1 MSGVTL
7 TLDYRDAMHV
17 LLGMEQ
23 QLRHPKPMLDKMG
36 EALLDF
42 HRQRFKDQES
52 PSGEAWQELSR
63 RYKKR
68 KKRNKDKIL
77 VLDGTLRNTLRWQIR
92 GNEMLFGTDR
102 PYGAIH
108 QFGGTIEIAA
118 RSQQAY
124 YREVRGEKI
133 KGQFVRKVKNQF
145 VSKRRANYS
154 EWHTIGAY
162 SITMPARPWLGVSDT
177 EKIRLVDIARN
188 HLYREQNRPD
198 ADD

>member
-124 YREVRGEKI
+124 YRQLRSG
-133 KGQFVRKVKNQF
+133 RVKNQF
-145 VSKRRANYS
+145 VRKKRANYS

-162 SITMPARPWLGVSDT
+162 SITMPARRWLGVSDT

>member
-23 QLRHPKPMLDKMG
+23 QLRHPEPMLDKMG

-52 PSGEAWQELSR
+52 PDGEPWQELSA

-68 KKRNKDKIL
+68 KKRNRDKIL
-77 VLDGTLRNTLRWQIR
+77 TLDGVLRNTLRWQIR

-118 RSQQAY
+118 RSQRAY
-124 YREVRGEKI
+124 YRQLRSGKL
-133 KGQFVRKVKNQF
+133 KNQFVRKK
-145 VSKRRANYS
+145 RANYS

-162 SITMPARPWLGVSDT
+162 SITIPARTWLGVSDA

>member
-23 QLRHPKPMLDKMG
+23 QLRHPEPMLDKMG

-68 KKRNKDKIL
+68 KKRNKNKIL

-124 YREVRGEKI
+124 YRQLRSG
-133 KGQFVRKVKNQF
+133 RVKNQF

>member
-1 MSGVTL
+1 
-7 TLDYRDAMHV
+7 MHI

-23 QLRHPKPMLDKMG
+23 QLRHPEPMLDKMG
-36 EALLDF
+36 EALLQF

-68 KKRNKDKIL
+68 KKRNRDKIL

-92 GNEMLFGTDR
+92 GNELLFGTDR

-124 YREVRGEKI
+124 YRQLRSGRVKNR
-133 KGQFVRKVKNQF
+133 FVRKK
-145 VSKRRANYS
+145 RANYS

-162 SITMPARPWLGVSDT
+162 SIHMPARPWLGVSGTD
-177 EKIRLVDIARN
+177 KIRLVDIARN

-198 ADD
+198 MDD

>member
-42 HRQRFKDQES
+42 HRQRFKDQVS

-124 YREVRGEKI
+124 YRQLRSG
-133 KGQFVRKVKNQF
+133 RVKNQF
-145 VSKRRANYS
+145 VRKKRANYS

>member
-7 TLDYRDAMHV
+7 TLGYRDAMHV

-23 QLRHPKPMLDKMG
+23 QLRHPEPMLDKMG
-36 EALLDF
+36 EALLQF

-68 KKRNKDKIL
+68 KKRNRDKIL

-92 GNEMLFGTDR
+92 GNELLFGTDR

-124 YREVRGEKI
+124 YRQLRSGRVKNR
-133 KGQFVRKVKNQF
+133 FVRKK
-145 VSKRRANYS
+145 RANYS

-162 SITMPARPWLGVSDT
+162 SIHMPARPWLGVSNT

-198 ADD
+198 MDD

>member
-23 QLRHPKPMLDKMG
+23 QLRHPKPMLDKIG

-124 YREVRGEKI
+124 YRQLRSG
-133 KGQFVRKVKNQF
+133 RVKNQF
-145 VSKRRANYS
+145 VRKKRANYS

>member
-23 QLRHPKPMLDKMG
+23 QLRHPEPMLDKMG
-36 EALLDF
+36 EALLNF

-77 VLDGTLRNTLRWQIR
+77 VLDGTLRSTLRWQIR
-92 GNEMLFGTDR
+92 GNELLFGTDR

-133 KGQFVRKVKNQF
+133 KGQFVRKVKNRF
-145 VSKRRANYS
+145 VSKKRSNYS

-162 SITMPARPWLGVSDT
+162 HITMPARPWLGVSDT

>member
-23 QLRHPKPMLDKMG
+23 QLRHPEPMLDKMG

-124 YREVRGEKI
+124 YRQLRSG
-133 KGQFVRKVKNQF
+133 RVKNQF
-145 VSKRRANYS
+145 VRKKRANYS